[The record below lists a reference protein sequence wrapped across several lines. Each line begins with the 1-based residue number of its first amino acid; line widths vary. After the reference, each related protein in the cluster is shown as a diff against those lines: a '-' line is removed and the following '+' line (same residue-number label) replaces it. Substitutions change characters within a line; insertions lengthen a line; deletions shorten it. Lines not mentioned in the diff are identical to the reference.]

1 MPGVNY
7 TCELQEPC
15 LHQDGDRLP
24 SAVIGLKAYLCTQKE
39 KHLSQEKAAATD
51 TSNCVR
57 LEKWIFRFIV
67 GAQLHR
73 GGKML
78 DPQMAPGPPMKH

>member
-7 TCELQEPC
+7 TCELQELC
-15 LHQDGDRLP
+15 LRRDGDRLP
-24 SAVIGLKAYLCTQKE
+24 SAVIGLKAYLYTQKE

-57 LEKWIFRFIV
+57 LEKWIFRFV
-67 GAQLHR
+67 VHSWSSVAQR
-73 GGKML
+73 RENARSSN
-78 DPQMAPGPPMKH
+78 APWSS